1 MFNADQA
8 INKWKSVLEHDGTP
22 AITDPYRKAVTA
34 VLLENQEKAQRE
46 QAAQNS
52 GNGFLTEDAHAG
64 NTSNAGTAAYTDPV
78 LISLVRRAMPQLL
91 AYDICGVQPMSGPT
105 GLIFAMKSRYGQT
118 DSDGATNTAFSS
130 TDSEALF
137 DGVDA
142 AHGGAGTPTV
152 GTGIATGTAEAN
164 ITANMGFSIEKTTVT
179 AKTRALK
186 AEYTMELAQ
195 DLKAV
200 HGLDAESELAN
211 ILSQEILTEINR
223 EVIYNIDA
231 AANTG
236 AADGSV
242 AGVFN
247 LTADADGRWAVER
260 FQSLLFQ
267 IEKEANAITAGTRRG
282 KGNWAVV
289 HSDVASAL
297 AATGRLDTSG
307 VGGLNTD
314 FAATTFAGN
323 VGQMKIY
330 VDPFAV
336 SGLCIVGYRG
346 SNPYDAGFFYAPYVP
361 LTMVKA
367 VGEESFQPRIAF
379 KTRYGVAHN
388 PIVAAVDSVGAVAA
402 NSNPYFRRFIVEAIN
417 DISA

>member
-22 AITDPYRKAVTA
+22 GITDPYRKAVTA

-46 QAAQNS
+46 EAAQNS
-52 GNGFLTEDAHAG
+52 GNGFLTEAG
-64 NTSNAGTAAYTDPV
+64 NTNAQGSATYTDPV

-91 AYDICGVQPMSGPT
+91 AYDIAGVQPMTGPT
-105 GLIFAMKSRYGQT
+105 GLVFAMKSRYGQPDSAGT
-118 DSDGATNTAFSS
+118 DIAISS

-137 DGVDA
+137 NSIDA
-142 AHGGAGTPTV
+142 AHAGTGTPTA
-152 GTGIATGTAEAN
+152 GTGNATADAEGN

-223 EVIYNIDA
+223 EVIYQIDNA
-231 AANTG
+231 AETG

-247 LTADADGRWAVER
+247 LVADGDGRWAVER

-297 AATGRLDTSG
+297 SATGRLDTSG

-314 FAATTFAGN
+314 FAATTYAGN
-323 VGQMKIY
+323 VGQMKVY
-330 VDPFAV
+330 VDPFATT
-336 SGLCIVGYRG
+336 GLVIVGYRG

-367 VGEESFQPRIAF
+367 VNEESFQPRIAF

-388 PIVAAVDSVGAVAA
+388 PIVDAVSTDGTVAA
-402 NSNPYFRRFIVEAIN
+402 DSNPYFRRFIVEAIN
-417 DISA
+417 DIS